1 MQKLL
6 RGLLLG
12 VTLTVLVATFVWAG
26 EDKVPIDKLPKEVVK
41 AVSTKFP
48 KIKMVSAVKS
58 TADGKTTFE
67 VTLKTGEYGI
77 DVVVTA
83 EGKIMQ
89 IEKEMPFKDLPKPV
103 SEAFNAK
110 YPKADVKRV
119 EELIKDDKTISFEI
133 LCETTAKKTVEAYFE
148 PGGKFLQEKD
158 VTPKK

>member
-12 VTLTVLVATFVWAG
+12 ATLTILAVTFVWAG
-26 EDKVPIDKLPKEVVK
+26 DEKIPIDKLPKEVVK

-48 KIKMVSAVKS
+48 KIKMVSAVKA

-67 VTLKTGEYGI
+67 VTLKSGEFRI
-77 DVVVTA
+77 DVNVTSD
-83 EGKIMQ
+83 GKILQ

-103 SEAFNAK
+103 SEAFHAK
-110 YPKADVKRV
+110 YPKANVKRV

-148 PGGKFLQEKD
+148 PGGKFIQEKD